1 LSMSSAIQNNADSV
15 THEEASVKIL
25 DPSNSLLNVLN
36 KVTGSDFDG
45 WIDERGT
52 FFMRTWDPKYTPL
65 LETHDPGEP
74 PRQGGLIVTKYGKG
88 TYIYTGLS
96 FFRELPAGVKGAYRI
111 FANLVSVEN

>member
-1 LSMSSAIQNNADSV
+1 MPNVNQNNAERV
-15 THEEASVKIL
+15 THEEAPVKIL
-25 DPSNSLLNVLN
+25 DPSNSLLNVPN
-36 KVTGSDFDG
+36 KITESDFDG

-52 FFMRTWDPKYTPL
+52 FFMRTWDPRFTPL

-74 PRQGGLIVTKYGKG
+74 PREGGLIVAKYGKG

>member
-1 LSMSSAIQNNADSV
+1 
-15 THEEASVKIL
+15 VKIL
-25 DPSNSLLNVLN
+25 DPSNSLLNVPN
-36 KVTGSDFDG
+36 KITESDFDG

-74 PRQGGLIVTKYGKG
+74 PRQGGLIVAKYGKG

>member
-1 LSMSSAIQNNADSV
+1 MQFARNVFSPRPGICIGCNGRLGGSCRYLARQAR
-15 THEEASVKIL
+15 KI
-25 DPSNSLLNVLN
+25 
-36 KVTGSDFDG
+36 
-45 WIDERGT
+45 IDERGT
-52 FFMRTWDPKYTPL
+52 FFMRTWDPRFTPL

-74 PRQGGLIVTKYGKG
+74 PREGGLIVAKYGKG